1 MNTNSTYKTH
11 HDEFQRKDRE
21 VAVKEKFSSVFNS
34 IFNNAIRKR
43 MRIKTYFYMFT
54 KFNNRI
60 SNS

>member
-1 MNTNSTYKTH
+1 MNIKSTYQSH
-11 HDEFQRKDRE
+11 NYEFQRKDRE
-21 VAVKEKFSSVFNS
+21 VAVKEKFSSIFNI
-34 IFNNAIRKR
+34 IFNNTIRKK